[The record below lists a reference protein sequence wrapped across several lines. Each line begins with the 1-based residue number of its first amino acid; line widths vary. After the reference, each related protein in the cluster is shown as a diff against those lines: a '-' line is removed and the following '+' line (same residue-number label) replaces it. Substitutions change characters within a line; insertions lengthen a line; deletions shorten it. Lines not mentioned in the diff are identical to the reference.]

1 MPSWF
6 KKVDYANDIPEL
18 AISKSEY
25 GARYLVP
32 KNNGPT
38 AIYNVHEDFSWTLS
52 NPQTRKLI
60 PRVKLTE
67 YRLKYSAELLS
78 YINSARGFQEALGR
92 FDVENPLAQLAIGA
106 GVIAGGESFLGQALQ
121 SSAGGIAS
129 RLPGP
134 LGRTARSLLTGSPA
148 EVKAGQATIAK
159 IAGGVAGFAGT
170 AALGAY
176 AYSQFSDPSRLK
188 LEIDKSR
195 SGKNALDPYSNL
207 YSGVATK
214 INYILPYISIEN
226 MAGISSSWSEPGKN
240 APITNL
246 LEQSKK
252 ILQKGGG
259 GSQMAVGGIDL
270 ITSVVEAAAL
280 GGEPGAGR
288 EKIKGYSPPESGD
301 SITLTFY
308 LFNTISIEQTQNN
321 WEFLYVLTYQ
331 NLPNRRGINLLDPPC
346 IYEIEVPGYK
356 RFPVANIEK
365 LTVTNEGTTRYINLN
380 NGNTVPPESGPD
392 VKLIPEAYKVTL
404 TIRSLLTNTQNLF
417 GWMDGE
423 TIVQVFKP
431 ETPPVPLNEQP
442 EQNNALNASGVTQRQ
457 IRENITGG
465 AGRPV
470 SGGGSVGV
478 FMPRGGFPNGMFGP

>member
-6 KKVDYANDIPEL
+6 KEVDYANEIPDL

-32 KNNGPT
+32 KNNKAAAT
-38 AIYNVHEDFSWTLS
+38 YNVHKDFCWTLS
-52 NPQTRKLI
+52 NPKTRSLI

-92 FDVENPLAQLAIGA
+92 LDVENPLAQLALGA
-106 GVIAGGESFLGQALQ
+106 GAIAGGEAFLGQLTNTA
-121 SSAGGIAS
+121 AGIAS

-134 LGRTARSLLTGSPA
+134 LGRLARATLTGSAA
-148 EVKAGQATIAK
+148 EVKAGKATIAK
-159 IAGGVAGFAGT
+159 IFGGAAAAAGT
-170 AALGAY
+170 TALGAY

-195 SGKNALDPYSNL
+195 GGKDALDPYSNL
-207 YSGVATK
+207 YSGIATK
-214 INYILPYISIEN
+214 ISYILPYISIDN
-226 MAGISSSWSEPGKN
+226 MTGINSSWTEPGKN

-246 LEQSKK
+246 LEQSRKM
-252 ILQKGGG
+252 IGKGSGG
-259 GSQMAVGGIDL
+259 AAALGGIDL

-365 LTVTNEGTTRYINLN
+365 LTVTNEGTTRYIDLAT
-380 NGNTVPPESGPD
+380 GNTVPPESGPN

-404 TIRSLLTNTQNLF
+404 TIRSLLTTTQNLF
-417 GWMDGE
+417 GWADGE
-423 TIVQVFKP
+423 TIVQVFKA
-431 ETPPVPLNEQP
+431 ERAEQDP
-442 EQNNALNASGVTQRQ
+442 SLNASGVTQRQ
-457 IRENITGG
+457 IREDITGG
-465 AGRPV
+465 AGSPV
-470 SGGGSVGV
+470 SGGGTVV
-478 FMPRGGFPNGMFGP
+478 AFIPRGGFPNGRFGP